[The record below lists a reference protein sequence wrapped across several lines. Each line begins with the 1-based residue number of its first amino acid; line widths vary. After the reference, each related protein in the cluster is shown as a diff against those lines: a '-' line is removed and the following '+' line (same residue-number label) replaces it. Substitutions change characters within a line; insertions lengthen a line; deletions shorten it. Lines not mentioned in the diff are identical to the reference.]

1 MSKRMF
7 YTKVNHIP
15 VFGVIIRD
23 GGLEPLMDFYN
34 PRTKLRNHETVVSRQ
49 RKTELGLSLVPSL
62 TIV

>member
-34 PRTKLRNHETVVSRQ
+34 PRTKCHEEMSVLEFCA
-49 RKTELGLSLVPSL
+49 ELYRLISCQ
-62 TIV
+62 